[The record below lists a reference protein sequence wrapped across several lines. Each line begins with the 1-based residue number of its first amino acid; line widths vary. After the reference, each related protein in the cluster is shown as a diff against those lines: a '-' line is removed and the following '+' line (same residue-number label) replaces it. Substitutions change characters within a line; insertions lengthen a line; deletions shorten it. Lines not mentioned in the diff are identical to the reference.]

1 MFGGLHQFSEF
12 RNQSR
17 NTDPILSCGIAQTC
31 RINLQL
37 ERGAVNGLCADFGD
51 CARLALQFGKR
62 PFDQHHRTHFGG
74 ICKQAARIPNGKEFC
89 VIRTIKQRGRH
100 GVNPL

>member
-1 MFGGLHQFSEF
+1 MFGRLHQFPKF

-17 NTDPILSCGIAQTC
+17 NTYPILSRSIAQTS

-37 ERGAVNGLCADFGD
+37 ERGAMNGLCADFGD
-51 CARLALQFGKR
+51 CARLALQYGKR

-74 ICKQAARIPNGKEFC
+74 ICKQAARISNGKEFC

-100 GVNPL
+100 GFNPS